1 MTVLITGGMGFIGLH
16 TARAFVDAGEDVVIT
31 WYQTWREPDFIKDEY
46 GHGVIVEK
54 ADVSQ
59 AAVIRDLA
67 KKHKVSGIVHLA
79 VPGLGALDAAG
90 DYRVNMDGLI
100 GVLEAAR
107 EAEVKRISLAS
118 SIGVYHSMGDGPWNE
133 TDRVPVESGNPTE
146 AFKKAWE
153 VLALHY
159 ATRTGVEVINMRI
172 AGIWGPLYHS
182 GMNLPSR
189 ITHAAVEG
197 RDPEYLR
204 GAVPFADDFAD
215 ICYVKDTGEGIR
227 AVQMADKLEHKIY
240 NVGQGSPTTNGD
252 LEAAV
257 KKVIPDAKISFQAG
271 KGPMHKASAFMATTR
286 LNSELGFKPKYD
298 IDSGFADYID
308 WLRAGNEH

>member
-31 WYQTWREPDFIKDEY
+31 WYQTWREPDFIKDDY

-54 ADVSQ
+54 GDVSQ
-59 AAVIRDLA
+59 PDVIRDLA
-67 KKHKVSGIVHLA
+67 KRHKVSGIVHLA

-118 SIGVYHSMGDGPWNE
+118 SIGVYHSMGDGPWSE
-133 TDRVPVESGNPTE
+133 TDRIPVESSNATE

-153 VLALHY
+153 VLASHY
-159 ATRTGVEVINMRI
+159 ATRTGVELISMRI
-172 AGIWGPLYHS
+172 GGIWGPLYHS

-197 RDPEYLR
+197 RDPKYLR
-204 GAVPFADDFAD
+204 DAVPFADDFAD
-215 ICYVKDTGEGIR
+215 ACYVKDTGEGIR
-227 AVQMADKLEHKIY
+227 AIQMADQLEHRIY
-240 NVGQGSPTTNGD
+240 NVGQGVPTTNGD

-257 KKVIPDAKISFQAG
+257 KKVIPDAKINFQQG
-271 KGPMHKASAFMATTR
+271 KGPAHKASAFMDTTR
-286 LNSELGFKPKYD
+286 LSSELEFKPKYD

-308 WLRAGNEH
+308 WLRAGNEY